1 MKKFFLAVAS
11 LFTFIGIASADN
23 DRIISFEQLPAKSQ
37 EFIKKYFPD
46 EKVSYVKEESDFME
60 LSYEA
65 VLATGTKIEFVGSG
79 EWKEVE
85 CRYSTLNE
93 EIVPVQI
100 REYVRKNF
108 PETKFV
114 PDLVR
119 YLEGDLR
126 ISGIVQ
132 SMDRKRDTLEKINE
146 STWVIRR
153 KYSSGKK
160 VWAEFIIKRNPSTKP
175 LAYYQVRIR
184 CGKNSNAFKNSTEF
198 VTSNYCMHWLK

>member
-93 EIVPVQI
+93 ELVPVQI

-114 PDLVR
+114 KIEKGYRDYEVKLTNRLELTFDQNFNLV
-119 YLEGDLR
+119 D
-126 ISGIVQ
+126 I
-132 SMDRKRDTLEKINE
+132 DD
-146 STWVIRR
+146 
-153 KYSSGKK
+153 
-160 VWAEFIIKRNPSTKP
+160 
-175 LAYYQVRIR
+175 
-184 CGKNSNAFKNSTEF
+184 
-198 VTSNYCMHWLK
+198 

>member
-85 CRYSTLNE
+85 CRYSTLTE

-114 PDLVR
+114 KIEKGYRDYEVKLTNRLELTFDQNFNLV
-119 YLEGDLR
+119 D
-126 ISGIVQ
+126 I
-132 SMDRKRDTLEKINE
+132 DD
-146 STWVIRR
+146 
-153 KYSSGKK
+153 
-160 VWAEFIIKRNPSTKP
+160 
-175 LAYYQVRIR
+175 
-184 CGKNSNAFKNSTEF
+184 
-198 VTSNYCMHWLK
+198 

>member
-114 PDLVR
+114 KIEKGYRDYEVKLTNRLELTFDQNFNLV
-119 YLEGDLR
+119 D
-126 ISGIVQ
+126 I
-132 SMDRKRDTLEKINE
+132 DD
-146 STWVIRR
+146 
-153 KYSSGKK
+153 
-160 VWAEFIIKRNPSTKP
+160 
-175 LAYYQVRIR
+175 
-184 CGKNSNAFKNSTEF
+184 
-198 VTSNYCMHWLK
+198 

>member
-60 LSYEA
+60 FSYEA

-114 PDLVR
+114 KIEKGYRDYEVKLTNRLELTFDQNFNLV
-119 YLEGDLR
+119 D
-126 ISGIVQ
+126 I
-132 SMDRKRDTLEKINE
+132 DD
-146 STWVIRR
+146 
-153 KYSSGKK
+153 
-160 VWAEFIIKRNPSTKP
+160 
-175 LAYYQVRIR
+175 
-184 CGKNSNAFKNSTEF
+184 
-198 VTSNYCMHWLK
+198 